1 MYALAVKVKTMHGI
15 SIGIFSVTLMS
26 LMVFGAILPF
36 SSSDTGTTN
45 SVSLSVPVNEQIYVT
60 APYSSNFTIL
70 SVTGQGYSLTT
81 AREFDSNIL
90 TFIPQNTSKLSVL
103 LNVTS
108 SGAMYAYVTKEASP
122 VNLPACNNCN
132 FTGQGSVLVQLN
144 INATSGTSQVNSW
157 DPLFGMLPVR
167 LQGFSLSFE
176 DVIATMAIFG
186 SLFLGL
192 GIAFRSKVSYLGVAV
207 LFIVGAITIGL
218 LVLLGVIGL
227 YLLGFSLINIVWR
240 YRSWRGRK

>member
-1 MYALAVKVKTMHGI
+1 MYALPVKVKTNRGI
-15 SIGIFSVTLMS
+15 GIGIFSMIFLS
-26 LMVFGAILPF
+26 LMVLGAILPF
-36 SSSDTGTTN
+36 SSSGTGSTN

-81 AREFDSNIL
+81 AREFDSNML
-90 TFIPQNTSKLSVL
+90 TFVPQNATKLSVL
-103 LNVTS
+103 LNVSAPGDTF
-108 SGAMYAYVTKEASP
+108 AYVTREASP

-144 INATSGTSQVNSW
+144 INATSGASQSNSW

-167 LQGFSLSFE
+167 LQGFSVTFE
-176 DVIATMAIFG
+176 DVLVTMAIFG
-186 SLFLGL
+186 FLFLGL
-192 GIAFRSKVSYLGVAV
+192 GIAFRSKVAYLGIAV
-207 LFIVGAITIGL
+207 LFIACTITLGL

-227 YLLGFSLINIVWR
+227 YLFGFALINIVWR